1 MRIRKAKKEDMGAVF
16 ELIQELATFQNK
28 LSAVNI
34 KVDDLIRDGFTESP
48 QFHCLVA
55 VEGHEIIGIAFY
67 SYGYSTWVGK
77 SIQLDDLI
85 VKENQR
91 GKGIG
96 FKLYDELMK
105 IAQIEQVQK
114 VTWLVY
120 HWNTNAIGF
129 YKKCGAKALDDL
141 LIMQVE
147 NKDDNL

>member
-1 MRIRKAKKEDMGAVF
+1 MLIRKAKKEDMSAVF

-34 KVDDLIRDGFTESP
+34 TIDDLICDGFNENP

-55 VEGHEIIGIAFY
+55 DEGHEIIGIAFY

-85 VKENQR
+85 VKENKR

-96 FKLYDELMK
+96 LKLYNELIK

-114 VTWLVY
+114 VTWFVY
-120 HWNTNAIGF
+120 HWNTNAIEF